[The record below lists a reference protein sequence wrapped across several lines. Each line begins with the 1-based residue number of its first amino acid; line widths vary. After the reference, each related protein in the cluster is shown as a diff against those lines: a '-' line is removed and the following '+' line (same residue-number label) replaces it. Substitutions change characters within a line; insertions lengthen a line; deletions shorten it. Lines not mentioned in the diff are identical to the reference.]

1 MYFETCLSSKI
12 KGGGKL
18 ETTNIMLEVK
28 ALSKSYLSGSGEKRI
43 ILDELEL
50 KVENG
55 KSVAIVGPSGS
66 GKTTLL
72 NMLGALDK
80 PDSGDVLL
88 DGESIFSN
96 TEKEMADFRNRS
108 IGFVFQMHHL
118 LPQLSLMDNVLLPV
132 IAQHDKIEETYQT
145 RANQLIAKLGIEK
158 LKDQK
163 PGQLSGGE
171 CQRTAVARS
180 LINSPKILLADEP
193 TGALDKHSSDQLVD
207 LLLQLNKEE
216 NVSLIVVTHS
226 LELAAKM
233 DKTYQLIEGKLQ
245 LTSK

>member
-1 MYFETCLSSKI
+1 
-12 KGGGKL
+12 
-18 ETTNIMLEVK
+18 MLEVK
-28 ALSKSYLSGSGEKRI
+28 ALTKSYLSGSGEKRI
-43 ILDELEL
+43 ILNELNF
-50 KVENG
+50 KVEDG
-55 KSVAIVGPSGS
+55 ESVAIVGPSGS

-72 NMLGALDK
+72 NMLGVLDK

-88 DGESIFSN
+88 DGESVFRNS
-96 TEKEMADFRNRS
+96 EKEIAKFRNRS

-118 LPQLSLMDNVLLPV
+118 LPQLTMVENVLLPV
-132 IAQHDKIEETYQT
+132 IAQHDKVDIEYQK
-145 RANQLIAKLGIEK
+145 RASELIAKLGINK

-163 PGQLSGGE
+163 PGHLSGGE
-171 CQRTAVARS
+171 CQRTAVARA

-216 NVSLIVVTHS
+216 KVSLIVVTHS

-233 DKTYQLIEGKLQ
+233 DKTYQLTEGKLQ